1 MLYSQA
7 MASSAI
13 TFSLVLNFRENLSSY
28 KLVDTVISIWLRNHL
43 LYFKYAL
50 FTAIHAPIF
59 SLKLLINSKHCWL
72 MKQNKSRPRKSL
84 HMKLNSSCLINLL
97 GTLICKDS
105 HLLFKRISCRYS
117 FGPTVKFKPENIDER
132 WFKFPFIAEISR
144 ILIEYSKQIIFKSLP
159 DL

>member
-1 MLYSQA
+1 

-28 KLVDTVISIWLRNHL
+28 KLVDTVISIWLEIICSILNMHYLRRFML
-43 LYFKYAL
+43 PYF
-50 FTAIHAPIF
+50 T
-59 SLKLLINSKHCWL
+59 LKLLINSKHCWL